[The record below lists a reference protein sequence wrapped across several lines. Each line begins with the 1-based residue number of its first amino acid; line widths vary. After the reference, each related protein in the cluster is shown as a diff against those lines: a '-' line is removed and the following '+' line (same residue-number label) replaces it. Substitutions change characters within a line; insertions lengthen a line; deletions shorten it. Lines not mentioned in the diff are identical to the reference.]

1 MLKISIIST
10 AWALAKINNL
20 KTMPTHAKVKNIIK
34 NINSVDNKISRL
46 FGVTSNA
53 ALNTPEK
60 KITALQKLED
70 KIKAIN
76 KSKESPIDIENRI
89 KKIKDAIAHYQ
100 TKAISVKDGS
110 LQKKIPTN
118 FTAYETNSFVA
129 RAHEDKFQPKK
140 NISLDSSKE
149 FNPLK
154 NEQLTVKT
162 LAKLDASS
170 MRLFSLSP
178 QPPNISAQSTLLEKY
193 NSVILSNSVAMDNDD
208 VYQGISGN
216 DTYNRFYEIIPD
228 NNNSESK
235 IEKIEDDIYDDNA
248 IYDGDTI
255 YDDIATT
262 ATDHIYQSLNELGF
276 IQLYNSSEDKN
287 KDSKA

>member
-1 MLKISIIST
+1 MFKISIIST

-110 LQKKIPTN
+110 LQKK
-118 FTAYETNSFVA
+118 
-129 RAHEDKFQPKK
+129 
-140 NISLDSSKE
+140 
-149 FNPLK
+149 NP
-154 NEQLTVKT
+154 
-162 LAKLDASS
+162 
-170 MRLFSLSP
+170 
-178 QPPNISAQSTLLEKY
+178 
-193 NSVILSNSVAMDNDD
+193 
-208 VYQGISGN
+208 
-216 DTYNRFYEIIPD
+216 
-228 NNNSESK
+228 
-235 IEKIEDDIYDDNA
+235 
-248 IYDGDTI
+248 
-255 YDDIATT
+255 
-262 ATDHIYQSLNELGF
+262 NELYC
-276 IQLYNSSEDKN
+276 L
-287 KDSKA
+287 